1 MVSSIALYAWR
12 SVTTTMLSEPW
23 IFDAAIFVT
32 LRSISVVILSPV
44 PLHCQSCLAWQPSG
58 ARDKVS
64 KFTIYIC
71 NNHEPLDFQLNKE
84 VRTIAQKSS
93 MMASGSLE
101 MLSLQGECHVV
112 YVINII
118 CFFLH
123 LMLRFVKP
131 ATKEWFLF

>member
-1 MVSSIALYAWR
+1 MICNVVLMVSSIALYAWR

-84 VRTIAQKSS
+84 VRTITQKSS

-101 MLSLQGECHVV
+101 MLSLQAFRG
-112 YVINII
+112 
-118 CFFLH
+118 
-123 LMLRFVKP
+123 FVQ
-131 ATKEWFLF
+131 